1 MLREWY
7 RRQKEKIAEEEARSV
22 AENEICIRDVGDDI
36 CFMVKGVNIGSITW
50 DREKDI
56 ARLKEIRNNYIKS
69 KDNGQH

>member
-7 RRQKEKIAEEEARSV
+7 QRQKNKIAVEEARET
-22 AENEICIRDVGDDI
+22 AENEICIRDIGDDI
-36 CFMVKGVNIGSITW
+36 CFVVKGVNIGSITW
-50 DREKDI
+50 NKEKDI